1 MSGGTLGDWEAS
13 RWIIIAL
20 SVLLWVIAAVWARL
34 VIVGVAEDFDQ
45 HREGSLDRRVV
56 PSLDE
61 KDPLKEV
68 GKIHGNIYL

>member
-1 MSGGTLGDWEAS
+1 MLGDREAS

-34 VIVGVAEDFDQ
+34 VIAGVAEDFDQ

-56 PSLDE
+56 PNLEE
-61 KDPLKEV
+61 KDPLKEI
-68 GKIHGNIYL
+68 GKIHGNIHL